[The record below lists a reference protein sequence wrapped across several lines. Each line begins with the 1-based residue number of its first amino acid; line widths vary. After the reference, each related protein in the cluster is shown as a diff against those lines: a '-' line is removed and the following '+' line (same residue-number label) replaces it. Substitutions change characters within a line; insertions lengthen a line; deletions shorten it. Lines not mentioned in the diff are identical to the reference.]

1 MSFLRYIKGHR
12 KGKDANR
19 IEKASL
25 KDPFLFDAIEG
36 YDSIEDN
43 HIERLNKIRKS
54 IGISEQ
60 KNKPFSYTKIVAVI
74 AIVIFALGGYLLI
87 DNHKSNLHA
96 QNQSVIL
103 DIYVPEQF
111 YNQNKEVIE
120 KQNKVLSQAKTTN
133 PEIIP
138 FSVGD
143 TDGPAVSEAELEILS
158 KQNLAATD
166 PITIYMPDEY
176 MPEKSLKKANTN
188 ILSESSSVTLNQNVS
203 NTKQVS
209 TYLLQS
215 QKSISSSGIPKES
228 PQPVIGY
235 TAFYT
240 YLKNNIKHPTD
251 QCTGIKGKVLI
262 EFSIDESGSPILFT
276 IEKSLCISCDL
287 EAIRVIREGPKWS
300 PSNDRVAVEVEF

>member
-43 HIERLNKIRKS
+43 HIERLNKIHKS
-54 IGISEQ
+54 IGTSEQ

-74 AIVIFALGGYLLI
+74 AILIFALGGYLLI

-120 KQNKVLSQAKTTN
+120 KQNKVLAQTKTTN

-158 KQNLAATD
+158 KQNPAATD

-203 NTKQVS
+203 NTKQVY
-209 TYLLQS
+209 TYF
-215 QKSISSSGIPKES
+215 QKSNSSSGIPKKS

-235 TAFYT
+235 TPFYT

>member
-36 YDSIEDN
+36 YDSIKDN
-43 HIERLNKIRKS
+43 HIERLNKIYKS
-54 IGISEQ
+54 IGTSEQ

-74 AIVIFALGGYLLI
+74 AILIFALGGYLLI

-120 KQNKVLSQAKTTN
+120 KQNKVLAQAKTTN

-158 KQNLAATD
+158 KQNPAATD

-209 TYLLQS
+209 TYF
-215 QKSISSSGIPKES
+215 QKSNISSGIPKES

-287 EAIRVIREGPKWS
+287 EAIRVIREGSKWS

>member
-1 MSFLRYIKGHR
+1 MSFLRYIKGNR

-19 IEKASL
+19 IEKTSL

-43 HIERLNKIRKS
+43 HIERLNKIYKS

-60 KNKPFSYTKIVAVI
+60 KNRPFSYIKIVAVI
-74 AIVIFALGGYLLI
+74 AILIFALGGYLLI

-120 KQNKVLSQAKTTN
+120 KQNKVLAQAKTTN

-138 FSVGD
+138 FSIGD

-158 KQNLAATD
+158 KQNPAATD

-176 MPEKSLKKANTN
+176 MPEKSLKKAKTN
-188 ILSESSSVTLNQNVS
+188 VLSESSSVTVNQNVS

-209 TYLLQS
+209 TYF
-215 QKSISSSGIPKES
+215 QKSNSSSDIPKES

>member
-43 HIERLNKIRKS
+43 HIERLNKIHKS
-54 IGISEQ
+54 IGTSEQ

-74 AIVIFALGGYLLI
+74 AILIFALGGYLLI

-120 KQNKVLSQAKTTN
+120 KQNKVLAQAKTTN

-158 KQNLAATD
+158 KQNFAATD

-209 TYLLQS
+209 TYF
-215 QKSISSSGIPKES
+215 QKSNISSGIPNES

-300 PSNDRVAVEVEF
+300 LSNDRVTVEVEF